1 MLTFADATNYE
12 WMADI
17 RDICASIEE
26 YQASLDYSGESALL
40 TTLDFFGR
48 IFNTLK
54 TSLTKFYKS
63 VKRGELKKYIEDHY
77 ATVSKIDSLNIDS
90 EAFLCDIDIP
100 SGMKCTHAQAVS
112 FLTDVF
118 TRLDLKAT
126 LLSIKATLKQFNIML
141 QRDQD
146 VTVQVGS
153 FAATMN
159 SKKMFIEQSIQK
171 MSEMFSGGE
180 KTSKPFKSEFKSIG
194 EFIQVKQEI
203 LGAERYL
210 EQVSGIS
217 KLTDEL
223 TAIIS
228 DIESKKDMTVIASV
242 AQSLSES
249 AHTLA
254 RAIDLFGMSIM
265 NLMSLAHN
273 YTLIYNKIAVKV

>member
-1 MLTFADATNYE
+1 MLTFADVINYE
-12 WMADI
+12 WMAEI
-17 RDICASIEE
+17 RDICASIET
-26 YQASLDYSGESALL
+26 YQAELKYSEESAIL

-63 VKRGELKKYIEDHY
+63 VKRGELKKYVEDHA
-77 ATVSKIDSLNIDS
+77 ATVASIDRLNIDH
-90 EAFLCDIDIP
+90 EAFSIDVDIP
-100 SGMKCTHAQAVS
+100 SGMKTTHAQGIK
-112 FLTDVF
+112 FLSDIF
-118 TRLDLKAT
+118 TRLDLRST
-126 LLSIKATLKQFNIML
+126 LLSIRSTLKQFNILL
-141 QRDQD
+141 QREED

-159 SKKMFIEQSIQK
+159 SKKLFIEQSIQK

-180 KTSKPFKSEFKSIG
+180 KTSKPFKSEFRSVG
-194 EFIQVKQEI
+194 EFVQVKQDI
-203 LGAERYL
+203 ISVERYL
-210 EQVSGIS
+210 EQVSSIS

-228 DIESKKDMTVIASV
+228 DIESKKNMTVIASV

-254 RAIDLFGMSIM
+254 RAIDLFGMSVM
-265 NLMSLAHN
+265 NLMSLSHN
-273 YTLIYNKIAVKV
+273 FTLIYNKIATKV